1 MGKVKETAFYIDFYG
16 DLSEADLWTQRHGD
30 MLYIYTKE
38 STHFLRHI
46 HVHGPEQR
54 SRGGSSTYR
63 LTDGCSWTYIFPA
76 GITPSLL
83 GSRLHMEQEVRK
95 KLRKDIKNLSDEI
108 IRQMAGLLYG
118 RYKILPDA
126 PDTLRAD
133 EYRLEEIVPC
143 DEKRKTWLS
152 EIRKVKDMSIYSNQT
167 VAVLYDLSQQ

>member
-30 MLYIYTKE
+30 MLHIYTEE
-38 STHFLRHI
+38 STHFLRRI
-46 HVHGPEQR
+46 HLHGPELR

-95 KLRKDIKNLSDEI
+95 KLRKDVKNLSDEI
-108 IRQMAGLLYG
+108 VRQIAGLLYG
-118 RYKILPDA
+118 RYRLLPEESDA
-126 PDTLRAD
+126 LTLG
-133 EYRLEEIVPC
+133 EYCIEEAVPN
-143 DEKRKTWLS
+143 EAGRKTWLS
-152 EIRKVKDMSIYSNQT
+152 EIRKVKDFSFYKNQT
-167 VAVLYDLSQQ
+167 IAVLYKLLG